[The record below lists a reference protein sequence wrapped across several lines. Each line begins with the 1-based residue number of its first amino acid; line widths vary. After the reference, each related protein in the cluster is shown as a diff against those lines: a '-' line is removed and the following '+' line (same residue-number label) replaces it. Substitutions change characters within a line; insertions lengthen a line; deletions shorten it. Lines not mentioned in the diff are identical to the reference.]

1 MSELSTY
8 NEQEIEYTEYSSA
21 HMIENIRT
29 IEVGEETDEYTLQ
42 YVRDRTSKVS
52 EVCRV
57 PMEHTVSISGMSIDL
72 NSGEVLHDVET
83 RLDNFEEARDIA
95 LITDTGTFYRIELYP
110 SKELIRILCGEGEE
124 DIDIN
129 IALNVSKDNEPRK
142 YENVITDCIREI
154 RGTDIGKS
162 YSGLVTQIND
172 KISEDVS
179 DGSSREER
187 RDIIE
192 SVMVKLGRQKSPLT
206 TYTYDTSV
214 LRLKIDNI
222 VMSTLV
228 LSVLSFAV
236 VSILTGISSLGVF
249 GTEAG
254 SVRMALFSVVMMLSA
269 VGLYLVPRSRMTRYY
284 HKDKQYRAFL
294 RRITVFGFVLVSASV
309 LGIGYW
315 LALSP
320 FF

>member
-1 MSELSTY
+1 MSELPTY
-8 NEQEIEYTEYSSA
+8 NKQKIEYTEYDSA
-21 HMIENIRT
+21 HMVENIRT
-29 IEVGEETDEYTLQ
+29 LEVGEEADEYTLQ

-57 PMEHTVSISGMSIDL
+57 PMKHTVSVSGMSIDL
-72 NSGEVLHDVET
+72 DSGEILHDIET
-83 RLDNFEEARDIA
+83 RIDDFKKKRNIA
-95 LITDTGTFYRIELYP
+95 LITDTGTFYKIELYP

-129 IALNVSKDNEPRK
+129 IALNVSKGDEPRK
-142 YENVITDCIREI
+142 YENVINSCIREI
-154 RGTDIGKS
+154 KGTDLGKS
-162 YSGLVTQIND
+162 YSELVTQIND
-172 KISEDVS
+172 KISEDIS
-179 DGSSREER
+179 DESTTTEK

-192 SVMVKLGRQKSPLT
+192 SIMVKMGRQKKPLT
-206 TYTYDTSV
+206 TYTYDTSI

-222 VMSTLV
+222 AISTLV

-236 VSILTGISSLGVF
+236 VSILTGISSSSIF
-249 GTEAG
+249 GAEAA
-254 SVRMALFSVVMMLSA
+254 SVRLALFSVVMLVSA
-269 VGLYLVPRSRMTRYY
+269 VGLYLVPRSTMTRYY

-294 RRITVFGFVLVSASV
+294 RRVAVFGSVLVLASV

>member
-1 MSELSTY
+1 MSELSAY
-8 NEQEIEYTEYSSA
+8 NEQKVEYTEYDSA
-21 HMIENIRT
+21 HMIENIRKL
-29 IEVGEETDEYTLQ
+29 EVSEEADEYTLQ

-72 NSGEVLHDVET
+72 DTGKVLHDIET
-83 RLDNFEEARDIA
+83 RLDNFKEKRNIA

-129 IALNVSKDNEPRK
+129 IALNVSKNDEPRK
-142 YENVITDCIREI
+142 YENIINDCIREI
-154 RGTDIGKS
+154 RGTDLGKS
-162 YSGLVTQIND
+162 YGELVTQIND

-179 DGSSREER
+179 DESSRKEK

-192 SVMVKLGRQKSPLT
+192 SVMVKMGRQKSPLT

-222 VMSTLV
+222 AISTLV

-236 VSILTGISSLGVF
+236 VSILTGISSASLF
-249 GTEAG
+249 GAEAG
-254 SVRMALFSVVMMLSA
+254 SVRLALFSVVMMLSA
-269 VGLYLVPRSRMTRYY
+269 VGLYIVPRSRMTRYY

-294 RRITVFGFVLVSASV
+294 RRTVIFGSVLVSASV

-315 LALSP
+315 FALSP